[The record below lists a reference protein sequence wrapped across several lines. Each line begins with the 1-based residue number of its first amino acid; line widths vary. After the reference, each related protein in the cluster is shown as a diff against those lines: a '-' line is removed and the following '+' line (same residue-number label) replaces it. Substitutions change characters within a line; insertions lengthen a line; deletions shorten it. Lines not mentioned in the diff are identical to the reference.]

1 MTYRSILKI
10 ADLSMAEIDG
20 ILARARELLGGAVAS
35 SPRAQRVIGLVFL
48 EESLRTRVGF
58 NVAAARLGWS
68 SVEVIER
75 RDGPTT
81 SPESLRDTLRTV
93 AGYADVLVL
102 RAGEPLD
109 GRLTD
114 ALPAG
119 VINGGDRGVD
129 AEHPSQALIDL
140 FAIEEFAGPIGNLHV
155 AVCGDPTMRAARSL
169 LRLLSRRAP
178 GQLSII
184 AAPGA
189 SAESMLPST
198 FGKPPELRTLRD
210 VADVDVLYVAGI
222 PHDALPLGVR
232 SELLVDAHALDRLP
246 PGAVVVS
253 PLPVIDEIAVE
264 IRVAPKVRIFEQ
276 SDLGLF
282 VRMALLEFVVG

>member
-10 ADLSMAEIDG
+10 ADLSMAEVDG
-20 ILARARELLGGAVAS
+20 ILARAGELRRGTAT
-35 SPRAQRVIGLVFL
+35 SPPRVQRVIGLIFL

-68 SVEVIER
+68 PVEVIER

-81 SPESLRDTLRTV
+81 SPESLGDTLRTV
-93 AGYADVLVL
+93 AGYADALVL

-109 GRLTD
+109 ARLTG
-114 ALPAG
+114 ALPAA
-119 VINGGDRGVD
+119 VINGGDRGSD

-140 FAIEEFAGPIGNLHV
+140 LAIEEFAGPIGNLHV

-169 LRLLSRRAP
+169 LRLLARRAP
-178 GQLSII
+178 RQLSII

-189 SAESMLPST
+189 SATGMLPAI
-198 FGKPPELRTLRD
+198 FDMPAELRTLRD
-210 VADVDVLYVAGI
+210 IADVDVLYVAGI
-222 PHDALPLGVR
+222 PHDTLPLHVR
-232 SELLVDAHALDRLP
+232 SELLVDARALDRLP
-246 PGAVVVS
+246 TSAIVLS
-253 PLPVIDEIAVE
+253 PLPVIDEIAVD
-264 IRVAPKVRIFEQ
+264 IRVDPKVRIFEQ